1 MLLPRFTL
9 RSVLWG
15 VTGCAVVAL
24 VAGQAVAGNR
34 GALAALLALGG
45 AGVFF
50 AVYVLSYLLVRA
62 IPLDAKVQSISGRT
76 SSRDETEV
84 SP

>member
-24 VAGQAVAGNR
+24 IAGQAVAGNR
-34 GALAALLALGG
+34 GAQAALLALGG
-45 AGVFF
+45 AAVFF
-50 AVYVLSYLLVRA
+50 VVYLLSYLLVRS
-62 IPLDAKVQSISGRT
+62 IPLESRTRSVVQRNQVEDGA
-76 SSRDETEV
+76 
-84 SP
+84 

>member
-34 GALAALLALGG
+34 GAQAALLALGG
-45 AGVFF
+45 AAVFF
-50 AVYVLSYLLVRA
+50 VVYVLSYLLVRA
-62 IPLDAKVQSISGRT
+62 IPLDSRTRPIVQRNRAEGRA
-76 SSRDETEV
+76 
-84 SP
+84 